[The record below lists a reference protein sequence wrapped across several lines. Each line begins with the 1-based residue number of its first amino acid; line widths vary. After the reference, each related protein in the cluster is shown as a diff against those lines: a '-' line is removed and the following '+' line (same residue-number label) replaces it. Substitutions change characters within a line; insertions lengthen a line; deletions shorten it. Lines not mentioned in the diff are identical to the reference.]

1 VTAIVVTTGPL
12 ARGGPVLE
20 RLLGQLN
27 ELGVLTVHLAA
38 DAQSLA
44 AIAQEGDGE
53 VVVLHG
59 DIVTNT
65 EALAGLI
72 EDPRIANGTLEAG
85 VLKIAPAHRAHI
97 AAPDG
102 DDLVAGLTEQ
112 LERAGVAL
120 RAAPLRGM
128 AWARPGTPEEAAAAI
143 AAADAVD
150 EEQIRLDS
158 AVKPVDGFFT
168 TFFVSPYSRYIA
180 RWAARRGLTPNQVT
194 AFSFVIGLLS
204 AAGFAT
210 GERWGL
216 VAGAILLQV
225 AFTAD
230 CVDGQLARYSRQ
242 FSAVGGWLD
251 ATFDRAKEWL
261 VFAGLAIGGESVWVL
276 AGAALTLQTLRHF
289 MDFGWQE
296 VRGEADAE
304 LAGWDRPGAVEW
316 LKRIV
321 AFPIGERFAVISITA
336 ALWSAHTTF
345 VVLLAWG
352 GLAAAYGFAG
362 RVLRSLRLTPLRGQ
376 SPQWRVLATFR
387 DDGPIARALA
397 PLGGGLHPLA
407 LCAAAVAPL
416 IAAMAI
422 KGDGASDQLALG
434 VIAWLLIVA
443 GVTGG
448 RTGTSRIRWAVPVLL
463 RFGEYAGVLW
473 VGALAGAE
481 PAAFALVAALALRH
495 YDIVYGLRYRGAPVS
510 DRLGVVMGGW
520 DGRLALAGVLLVT
533 DALPAGFYVLA
544 AIIAVVFAAAAIRDW
559 HDKED
564 VNG

>member
-44 AIAQEGDGE
+44 AIAQEADGE

-72 EDPRIANGTLEAG
+72 EDPRIANGTLETGA
-85 VLKIAPAHRAHI
+85 LKIAQEQRHLI
-97 AAPDG
+97 AAPDE
-102 DDLVAGLTEQ
+102 DDLVAALTDQ
-112 LERAGVAL
+112 LESAGVAL

-128 AWARPGTPEEAAAAI
+128 AWARPGTPEEADAAI
-143 AAADAVD
+143 AAAAAVD

-168 TFFVSPYSRYIA
+168 TFFVSSYSRYIA

-216 VAGAILLQV
+216 IAGAILLQV

-251 ATFDRAKEWL
+251 ATFDRSKEWI
-261 VFAGLAIGGESVWVL
+261 VFAGLAIGADRAGHPVWVL

-296 VRGEADAE
+296 VRGQADAE
-304 LAGWDRPGAVEW
+304 LGGWDRPGAVEW
-316 LKRIV
+316 IKRIV

-336 ALWSAHTTF
+336 AIWSAHTTF

-352 GLAAAYGFAG
+352 GFAAVYGFAG
-362 RVLRSLRLTPLRGQ
+362 RVLRSLKLEPRGDA
-376 SPQWRVLATFR
+376 VLATFR

-397 PLGGGLHPLA
+397 PLGRGLQPLA

-422 KGDGASDQLALG
+422 KGDGASDELALG
-434 VIAWLLIVA
+434 VIGWLLIVA

-448 RTGTSRIRWAVPVLL
+448 RTGTSRIRWAVPLLL

-544 AIIAVVFAAAAIRDW
+544 AIIAVVFTAAAIRDW

>member
-1 VTAIVVTTGPL
+1 MTAIVVTTGPL

-27 ELGVLTVHLAA
+27 ELGVLNVHLAA

-44 AIAQEGDGE
+44 AIAQEADGE

-72 EDPRIANGTLEAG
+72 DDPRIANGTLETG
-85 VLKIAPAHRAHI
+85 VLKIAPAQRGLI
-97 AAPDG
+97 ESPGG

-128 AWARPGTPEEAAAAI
+128 AWARPATREDADAAI

-168 TFFVSPYSRYIA
+168 TFFVSPYSRYVA

-242 FSAVGGWLD
+242 FSALGGWLD
-251 ATFDRAKEWL
+251 ATFDRSKEWI
-261 VFAGLAIGGESVWVL
+261 VFAGLAIGADRAGHPVWVL

-296 VRGEADAE
+296 VRGQADAE
-304 LAGWDRPGAVEW
+304 LGGWDRPGAIEW

-336 ALWSAHTTF
+336 AIWSAHTTF

-352 GLAAAYGFAG
+352 GFAAAYGFAG
-362 RVLRSLRLTPLRGQ
+362 RVLRSRKLEPR
-376 SPQWRVLATFR
+376 SDAVLATFR

-397 PLGGGLHPLA
+397 PLGGAFQPLV

-434 VIAWLLIVA
+434 VIGWLLIVA

-448 RTGTSRIRWAVPVLL
+448 RTGTSRIRWAVPLLL

-544 AIIAVVFAAAAIRDW
+544 AIIAVVFTAAAIRDW

>member
-27 ELGVLTVHLAA
+27 DLGVLNVHLAA

-44 AIAQEGDGE
+44 AIAQEADGE

-72 EDPRIANGTLEAG
+72 EDPRIANGKLETGA
-85 VLKIAPAHRAHI
+85 LKIAPAQRGLI
-97 AAPDG
+97 EAPAG

-112 LERAGVAL
+112 LERAGVGL

-128 AWARPGTPEEAAAAI
+128 AWARPRTPEEADAAI

-168 TFFVSPYSRYIA
+168 TFFVSPYSRYVA

-216 VAGAILLQV
+216 VVGAILLQV

-242 FSAVGGWLD
+242 FSALGGWLD
-251 ATFDRAKEWL
+251 ATFDRSKEWI
-261 VFAGLAIGGESVWVL
+261 VFAGLAIGADRAGHPVWVL

-296 VRGEADAE
+296 VRGQAEAE
-304 LAGWDRPGAVEW
+304 IGGWDRPGAVEW
-316 LKRIV
+316 VKRIV

-336 ALWSAHTTF
+336 AIWSAHTTF

-352 GLAAAYGFAG
+352 GFAAVYGFAG
-362 RVLRSLRLTPLRGQ
+362 RVLRSRKLEPR
-376 SPQWRVLATFR
+376 SDAVLATFR

-397 PLGGGLHPLA
+397 PLGESLQPLA

-434 VIAWLLIVA
+434 VIGWLLIVA

-448 RTGTSRIRWAVPVLL
+448 RTGTSRIRWAVPLLL
-463 RFGEYAGVLW
+463 RFGEYGGLLW

-544 AIIAVVFAAAAIRDW
+544 AIIAVVFSAAAIRDW